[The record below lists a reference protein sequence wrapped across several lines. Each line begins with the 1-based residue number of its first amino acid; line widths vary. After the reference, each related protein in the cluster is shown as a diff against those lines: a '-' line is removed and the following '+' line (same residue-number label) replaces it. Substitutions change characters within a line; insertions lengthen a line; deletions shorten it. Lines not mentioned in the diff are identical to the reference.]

1 MLERFIVNNPHILF
15 HVRNDH
21 EAASGSTS
29 FTTRLKIVLEE
40 LIDELSKVPFDD
52 EVPTAISD
60 EPAAKKAKSSRK
72 TKLKERAI
80 VVQPS
85 DLDVTPT
92 FKQIP
97 TEETDNALETTDDP
111 GEVLVKT
118 ELLEESND
126 DGNDYEAEN
135 PDDGAEESF
144 TEPGPSMSGETSE
157 NVDDKGKS

>member
-1 MLERFIVNNPHILF
+1 M
-15 HVRNDH
+15 
-21 EAASGSTS
+21 
-29 FTTRLKIVLEE
+29 EE

-118 ELLEESND
+118 ELLEESSD
-126 DGNDYEAEN
+126 HYEAEN